1 MTEDQKPDL
10 SGPARRRRRRLG
22 AQTDESGEDARG
34 TFCTKG
40 GQFAPLRQEQLKT
53 IHQAALR
60 IMSEIG
66 LSGASE
72 QVLNLILP
80 AGGTLSDEGRVLIPN
95 GLVQNAL
102 SALARPVTLCGQV
115 PLYDLQLG
123 GDRIYAGSGGAAPM
137 VLDPET
143 EKYRPSTLKDLYDAA
158 RLVDR
163 LEHVAFFSR
172 SMVARDM
179 DEPRAVD
186 INTAFVSLAGTT
198 KHVMVSASHVDH
210 VEEIAQLC
218 FDIAGGAE
226 AFRARPFL
234 SLNIN
239 HVVPP
244 LRYDEASCDVLIRA
258 VRLGLPAMV
267 NTFGQMGAS
276 SPVTIAGCLAQTH
289 AETLAGVVLA
299 WLAHP
304 DARVIY
310 GARPMVTDLRTGGMA
325 GGSGEQALLTAGAV
339 QLARYCGMPNST
351 IAGATDSKTADVQ
364 AGYEK
369 ALSVSLAAQAG
380 ANMITQAAGM
390 QAGLMGCSFTAY
402 VADNDMLGAVLR
414 ATTGIEVNDTTL
426 AFADMSAAV
435 HGEGHFLGQAET
447 YRRMKSDFTYPE
459 IADRRSVEDWE
470 ADGAMGMH
478 ERARMRAQD
487 ILKQHFPSH
496 ISKTMQKNLRSR
508 YDIRLS
514 LQDMEMSWRLL

>member
-1 MTEDQKPDL
+1 ML
-10 SGPARRRRRRLG
+10 
-22 AQTDESGEDARG
+22 
-34 TFCTKG
+34 
-40 GQFAPLRQEQLKT
+40 
-53 IHQAALR
+53 
-60 IMSEIG
+60 
-66 LSGASE
+66 
-72 QVLNLILP
+72 LP
-80 AGGTLSDEGRVLIPN
+80 
-95 GLVQNAL
+95 NAL
-102 SALARPVTLCGQV
+102 IQSALDAMAGAVTLCGQT
-115 PLYDLQLG
+115 PNHDLKLG
-123 GDRIYAGSGGAAPM
+123 GDHVYAGSGGAAPT

-143 EKYRPSTLKDLYDAA
+143 QRYRPSTLKDIYDAA

-163 LEHVAFFSR
+163 LEHVTFFSR
-172 SMVARDM
+172 SMVARDIS
-179 DEPRAVD
+179 DPRAMD
-186 INTAFVSLAGTT
+186 INTAYASLSGTT
-198 KHVMVSASHVDH
+198 KHVMVSASHADH

-226 AFRARPFL
+226 TFRTRPFL

-244 LRYDEASCDVLIRA
+244 LRYDEMSCDVLIRA
-258 VRLGLPAMV
+258 ARLGIPVMV

-276 SPVTIAGCLAQTH
+276 SPVTFAGCLAQTH
-289 AETLAGVVLA
+289 AETLAGVALA
-299 WLAHP
+299 WLANP

-310 GARPMVTDLRTGGMA
+310 GARPMVTDLRSGGMA

-351 IAGATDSKTADVQ
+351 IAGATDSKATDVQ

-414 ATTGIEVNDTTL
+414 ATTRIEVSDVTL
-426 AFADMSAAV
+426 AFEDINSAV

-459 IADRRSVEDWE
+459 IADRRSVQEWE
-470 ADGAMGMH
+470 MDGSPGMQ
-478 ERARMRAQD
+478 EQAAKRAQE
-487 ILKQHFPSH
+487 ILKSYFPAHLS
-496 ISKTMQKNLRSR
+496 IPMQKQLRDR

-514 LQDMEMSWRLL
+514 PQDMGVL